1 MTFKKTQTGIKN
13 VTDQSSH
20 SESQLPNM
28 KKKTEKNN
36 TIISGYFSGLEEKY
50 IEQKH
55 LAFWLTPKTL

>member
-28 KKKTEKNN
+28 KKKKKTKRTRPLSQVNFQDQRRN
-36 TIISGYFSGLEEKY
+36 T
-50 IEQKH
+50 
-55 LAFWLTPKTL
+55 